1 MLIPQTALLRNAEGE
16 TVVMVVG
23 PDMKAQERKVEVGV
37 KQGDKAQIVSGL
49 KEGEQVV
56 TVGGV
61 GLDDGKKVRIDT
73 GKGGDED
80 KGKDDK
86 KDDKKDEKD
95 DKK

>member
-1 MLIPQTALLRNAEGE
+1 LIPQTALLRNAEGE

-23 PDMKAQERKVEVGV
+23 ADLVAHERKVEVGV
-37 KQGDKAQIVSGL
+37 KQADKAQVASGL

-61 GLDDGKKVRIDT
+61 GLDEGKKVRIDT

-80 KGKDDK
+80 KGKE
-86 KDDKKDEKD
+86 DKKDERTTRNNR
-95 DKK
+95 